1 MKNRIIEI
9 LNNNITESKNDYN
22 KIYEKDFDSLA
33 NELLEAINYTRCCE
47 ELKDKKAM
55 TFEEWVES
63 EGYTEKWDGYFK
75 NGIKSTYWIVKGKY
89 VMYTN
94 ELNL

>member
-22 KIYEKDFDSLA
+22 KIYEKDFDNLA

-47 ELKDKKAM
+47 NDSEQLFDFLEWFDNYCTVDIKPNKEDVELYLSK
-55 TFEEWVES
+55 
-63 EGYTEKWDGYFK
+63 
-75 NGIKSTYWIVKGKY
+75 
-89 VMYTN
+89 
-94 ELNL
+94 

>member
-22 KIYEKDFDSLA
+22 KIYEKDFDNLA

-47 ELKDKKAM
+47 
-55 TFEEWVES
+55 S
-63 EGYTEKWDGYFK
+63 
-75 NGIKSTYWIVKGKY
+75 VKGEQVPTFDEWLRVEDIKMHQDGTFYISSERRY
-89 VMYTN
+89 VELTFLINRYN
-94 ELNL
+94 SLNL